1 MERISVT
8 VRLNGISLQLDE
20 PAFQRLETYVNE
32 ARLALDGNPDRDE
45 ILGDLERA
53 VVEKCTR
60 RLHPPQAMVTLA
72 ELEPALEEIGTV
84 HDPAADAAPAAM
96 GAGSREPTRRRL
108 EQVSEGALI
117 SGVCQGLAR
126 YLGVDVVLVRVIA
139 LLILFATGGGMI
151 LVYLLLMLVLPFA
164 PETPGAR
171 IRRIPAKCREFVEFL
186 RGKLSAA
193 TG

>member
-20 PAFQRLETYVNE
+20 PAFQRLEAYVDE
-32 ARLALDGNPDRDE
+32 ARRALEGNPDRDE
-45 ILGDLERA
+45 ILGDLERS
-53 VVEKCTR
+53 VVEKCAR
-60 RLHPPQAMVTLA
+60 RLQPPQAIVTLT
-72 ELEPALEEIGTV
+72 ELEPALQEIGTV
-84 HDPAADAAPAAM
+84 HDAEPAAAAT
-96 GAGSREPTRRRL
+96 GAGPREPARRRL

-139 LLILFATGGGMI
+139 LLLLFGTGGGMI
-151 LVYLLLMLVLPFA
+151 VVYLLLMLVLPYA
-164 PETPGAR
+164 PEAPGAR

-193 TG
+193 TS